1 MNISASQWSS
11 SGCESGWTQ
20 YLDHSSLP
28 EYQLNRVGGIDD
40 YGGKGARIHEQEEED
55 LSLVSDASSGPSYY
69 HEDDEDDNGC
79 SFNSSSAS
87 KLAGKSKNKK
97 KAKEHSRHGRGQQ
110 SNLDDTASSPALSYP
125 KDDTA
130 RFRNEDSMDNLMN
143 YSQGFSATQFEG
155 KSAFKKHFGFF
166 KSSFGEKPAS
176 KEPGGF
182 HGRNRK

>member
-1 MNISASQWSS
+1 MDISASQWSS

-20 YLDHSSLP
+20 YLDHSSLS

-40 YGGKGARIHEQEEED
+40 YRGKGPRIHEQEEED

-79 SFNSSSAS
+79 SYSSSAS

-97 KAKEHSRHGRGQQ
+97 KAKEHSRHERGRQ

-125 KDDTA
+125 K
-130 RFRNEDSMDNLMN
+130 
-143 YSQGFSATQFEG
+143 
-155 KSAFKKHFGFF
+155 
-166 KSSFGEKPAS
+166 AS
-176 KEPGGF
+176 
-182 HGRNRK
+182 RL